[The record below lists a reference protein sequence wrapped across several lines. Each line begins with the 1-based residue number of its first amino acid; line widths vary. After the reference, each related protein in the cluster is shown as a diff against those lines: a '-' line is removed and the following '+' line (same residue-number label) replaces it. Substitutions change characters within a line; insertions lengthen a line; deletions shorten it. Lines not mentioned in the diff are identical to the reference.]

1 MTVEFLDN
9 AARLAPINPCRSSP
23 FRNSVCRIKT
33 LPRRQVLAGTMRV
46 MEATMP
52 DFFPG
57 FEQRQ
62 IETTGAT
69 INLVTGGGGPA
80 LLLLHGYPQTHVM
93 WRKVAPRLA
102 QDFTVVVPDLRGYG
116 DSSKPPAGENFV
128 NYSKR
133 ALALDQVE
141 VMAALGHDRFAVAG
155 HDRGA
160 RVTHRLLRDHPD
172 KITRGATLDIVPT
185 LYRFETIDQK
195 AATGSWHW
203 FFLIQGRGL
212 PEHMIG
218 GDPEFFLRHMF
229 GTLLHDEN
237 AIEPAAWTDYLRC
250 FRHPETIRA
259 TCDEYRAGASIDLV
273 HDRADL
279 SQKVN
284 RSGISVRQQPRDPF
298 VRAVP
303 MVRIRFPPAKSRSL
317 SGYGLCPRKD
327 AGFPPFWR
335 PFGATTSGET
345 REVQQHRAEEG
356 SVSVPR
362 YSSTVVLPDAV

>member
-1 MTVEFLDN
+1 MT
-9 AARLAPINPCRSSP
+9 
-23 FRNSVCRIKT
+23 
-33 LPRRQVLAGTMRV
+33 
-46 MEATMP
+46 

-57 FEQRQ
+57 FTQRTV
-62 IETTGAT
+62 ETSGAT
-69 INLVTGGGGPA
+69 INLVTGGSGPP

-116 DSSKPPAGENFV
+116 DSSKPPGGADLV
-128 NYSKR
+128 NYAKR

-141 VMAALGHDRFAVAG
+141 TMAALGFDRFAVAG

-160 RVTHRLLRDHPD
+160 RVTHRLLRDHGD
-172 KITRGATLDIVPT
+172 KITKAASLDIVPT

-218 GDPEFFLRHMF
+218 HDPEFFLRHMF
-229 GTLLHDEN
+229 GTLLRDQG
-237 AIEPAAWTDYLRC
+237 AIEPAAWAEYLRC
-250 FRHPETIRA
+250 FSNPETIRA

-279 SQKVN
+279 AQKVK
-284 RSGISVRQQPRDPF
+284 
-298 VRAVP
+298 VP
-303 MVRIRFPPAKSRSL
+303 MLILWGTHSGQG
-317 SGYGLCPRKD
+317 SGYDLLKV
-327 AGFPPFWR
+327 WR
-335 PFGATTSGET
+335 DHAEDVRGHGIDSGHFIPGEKPDEAYAAL
-345 REVQQHRAEEG
+345 REFFSA
-356 SVSVPR
+356 
-362 YSSTVVLPDAV
+362 